1 MTGKGDLIMKF
12 AATLVD
18 NENRGVF
25 ITPLSEDARNSS
37 DIFIGLYEEESDT
50 ACGVMALDAV
60 TDESEKAVALSV
72 REVIID
78 EAYKCPEAE
87 REFFSFLQEIAMAAG
102 CSAIFSSEYIPEG
115 DEEERIAF
123 YENLGFYEEEKRL
136 PLYEFAFSDVNAKKP
151 VTGMGCLD
159 LSALSKDQ
167 WEAFV
172 VDASEYSFEV
182 MDRDYYDSKTSVFL
196 VDDERR
202 LQAGLLTSI
211 RDGALFIEGIAAYGS
226 DESALISDLVCWGSS
241 AAEKS
246 HKKDE
251 NIYMYMFSN
260 RIHANLLK
268 EVTGGKARK
277 IGNLVN
283 FTYEVPVTF
292 VKE

>member
-1 MTGKGDLIMKF
+1 MTGKGDFTMKF

-25 ITPLSEDARNSS
+25 ITPLSEDAKNSS

-60 TDESEKAVALSV
+60 TDGSEKAVALSV

-102 CSAIFSSEYIPEG
+102 CSAIFSSEFIPEG

-123 YENLGFYEEEKRL
+123 YENQGFYEEEKRL

-167 WEAFV
+167 WEYFATE
-172 VDASEYSFEV
+172 ATAYGLYI
-182 MDRDYYDSKTSVFL
+182 MDRDYYDAKTSVFL
-196 VDDERR
+196 VDDNGVI
-202 LQAGLLTSI
+202 QAGLLTAI

-226 DESALISDLVCWGSS
+226 DEEALIKDLVYWAAS
-241 AAEKS
+241 AAKKS
-246 HKKDE
+246 MGKEDAV
-251 NIYMYMFSN
+251 YLYMFFD
-260 RIHANLLK
+260 RTRNLMLK
-268 EVTGGKARK
+268 DFTRGKAKK
-277 IGNLVN
+277 IGNLTG
-283 FTYEVPVTF
+283 FTFEVPVMS
-292 VKE
+292 

>member
-25 ITPLSEDARNSS
+25 ITPLSEDAKNSS

-50 ACGVMALDAV
+50 ACGVMAVDAV
-60 TDESEKAVALSV
+60 SDESDESVALSV
-72 REVIID
+72 REMIID
-78 EAYKCPEAE
+78 QAYKCPEAE
-87 REFFSFLQEIAMAAG
+87 RELFSFLQEAAMTAG
-102 CSAIFSSEYIPEG
+102 CSAVFSSEYVPSV

-123 YENLGFYEEEKRL
+123 YESQGFFEEEKRL
-136 PLYEFAFSDVNAKKP
+136 PLYEFELSDVNAKDP
-151 VTGMGCLD
+151 VTGLGCLN
-159 LSALSKDQ
+159 LSDLSKDQ
-167 WEAFV
+167 WEAFAV
-172 VDASEYSFEV
+172 EASKYSFEI
-182 MDRDYYDSKTSVFL
+182 MDRDYYDPKTSVFL
-196 VDDERR
+196 VDDERS

-226 DESALISDLVCWGSS
+226 DESALINDLVCWGTS
-241 AAEKS
+241 AAQKG

-260 RIHANLLK
+260 RIYNNMLK
-268 EVTGGKARK
+268 GVTGGKVRK

-283 FTYEVPVTF
+283 FTYEVPVSF
-292 VKE
+292 